1 MHMAGRGRWFRLM
14 IVAALVVRLIPAP
27 FFGHPWDMYIWLKS
41 GELGLNHVNIYLL
54 GDPVDY
60 PWGFYAY
67 PPAWLYWLIITTLVN
82 KLYPN
87 LNLHVFLIKL
97 PIIISDI
104 FAGILVY
111 RIAVKLGFDEKR
123 SLLVMGI
130 WLFNPITY
138 FISTI
143 WGMFDS
149 IAVLFMLISMK
160 YILDEKYIR
169 SAIAAGMGI
178 AVKILPALILLPT
191 LAHLLKSGKLD
202 LRNFIL
208 KIVLPVAAVFLTI
221 STPFLTT
228 PIEYFNALFHHT
240 KSVGGFT
247 YWIAVSTLVNLSS
260 FWYIPFIA
268 FLIITIYI
276 YRKIGIGLDNDRYI
290 DACASTVA
298 VFLATSPKVNI
309 QYTLTLIPLLLLS
322 KSFWAEKHFKRNF
335 ILLISSAVLW
345 FASSCTILYG
355 YDLNYL
361 GRLYIMESYEL
372 RPEYIINILSGMF
385 GGTRFV
391 ALSMDFA
398 NFKKLDL
405 VILNKWNIILTAAI
419 VAFGLLCILPTPSGV
434 KLHNAPIRVGIPE
447 SADSAFIPDNDGSVS
462 QFLKHYNVNYV
473 VLSFS
478 PDFVNTYQDYEPE
491 RDVTRYMRFK
501 TAAGR
506 WRYRDVKWLIDELHS
521 RGVKVLLGIYLRKE
535 KIKYHYGVHGFA
547 VDWVKDHPEILGSR
561 DVLLFNSTVNV
572 NGRHILYA
580 DYFSMRMKSIVRDFG
595 FDGVYLMDWNDW
607 KIKGDKISYILPL
620 LKRLKSFGSSEIFVE
635 GVDSTNDVNSTLILM
650 KNADYVVLKT
660 APWVNRIYYVRTDDV
675 SMHSYRRYLSQVLE
689 DLSEDERGH
698 LLYGV
703 YVFDYVDGW
712 FTPAFELQREVDA
725 LYRVGVRGGY
735 VIYYSSRYVPYKIT
749 IGG

>member
-1 MHMAGRGRWFRLM
+1 MRMAGMKKWFRLM
-14 IVAALVVRLIPAP
+14 IIAALITRLIPAP

-41 GELGLNHVNIYLL
+41 GELGLNQVNIYLL

-67 PPAWLYWLIITTLVN
+67 PPAWLYWLILTTFIG

-87 LNLHVFLIKL
+87 LNFHVLMIKL

-104 FAGILVY
+104 LVGILAY
-111 RIAVKLGFDEKR
+111 GIAARLGFDEKK
-123 SLLVMGI
+123 SLLIMGI

-138 FISTI
+138 FMSSI

-149 IAVLFMLISMK
+149 IAVLFMLISIK
-160 YILDEKYIR
+160 YIIDEKYIR
-169 SAIAAGMGI
+169 SAVAAGIGI

-202 LRNFIL
+202 LRNFVL
-208 KIVLPVAAVFLTI
+208 KIALPVAAVFLVI

-247 YWIAVSTLVNLSS
+247 YWIAVSTLVNLSN
-260 FWYIPFIA
+260 FWFIPFIA

-276 YRKIGIGLDNDRYI
+276 YRKIKVGVDEDGYI
-290 DACASTVA
+290 DACAATVA

-335 ILLISSAVLW
+335 LLLISSAVIW
-345 FASSCTILYG
+345 FASSSTMLYG

-372 RPEYIINILSGMF
+372 RPEYIINIISGIF

-398 NFKKLDL
+398 SFKKLDL
-405 VILNKWNIILTAAI
+405 VILNKWNIILTVAI
-419 VAFGLLCILPTPSGV
+419 VSFGLLCILPTPSGV

-447 SADSAFIPDNDGSVS
+447 SADSAFIPSSSGSVS
-462 QFLKHYNVNYV
+462 QFLKHYDVNYV

-478 PDFVNTYQDYEPE
+478 PDFVNTYQGYDPE
-491 RDVTRYMRFK
+491 KDVTRYMRFK
-501 TAAGR
+501 TAANR
-506 WRYRDVKWLIDELHS
+506 WKYRDVKWLIDELHS
-521 RGVKVLLGIYLRKE
+521 RGVKVLLGVYLRKE
-535 KIKYHYGVHGFA
+535 KVKYHYGVHGFA
-547 VDWVKDHPEILGSR
+547 VDWVKSHPEILGFQ
-561 DVLLFNSTVNV
+561 DVLLFNSTVNM
-572 NGRHILYA
+572 NGKRVLYA
-580 DYFSMRMKSIVRDFG
+580 DYFSMRAELIVKDFG
-595 FDGVYLMDWNDW
+595 FDGVYLMDWNNW
-607 KIKGDKISYILPL
+607 KIKGDKLSYVLPL
-620 LKRLKSFGSSEIFVE
+620 LEKLKSLRCGEIFVE
-635 GVDSTNDVNSTLILM
+635 GIDSTNDVNSTLILI
-650 KNADYVVLKT
+650 KNADYVILKT
-660 APWVNRIYYVRTDDV
+660 APWINRIYYVRTDDV
-675 SMHSYRRYLSQVLE
+675 SINSYQRYLSKVLKN
-689 DLSEDERGH
+689 LSDNERER
-698 LLYGV
+698 LLYGI

-712 FTPAFELQREVDA
+712 FTPAFEAQTEVDTFHQI
-725 LYRVGVRGGY
+725 GVRGGY
-735 VIYYSSRYVPYKIT
+735 AIYHSSRYVPYKIT

>member
-1 MHMAGRGRWFRLM
+1 MRMAGMKHWFRLM
-14 IVAALVVRLIPAP
+14 IIAALIARLIPAP

-41 GELGLNHVNIYLL
+41 GELGLNQVNIYLL

-67 PPAWLYWLIITTLVN
+67 PPTWLYWLILTTFIG

-87 LNLHVFLIKL
+87 LNFHVFMIKL

-104 FAGILVY
+104 LAGILVY
-111 RIAVKLGFDEKR
+111 RIAAKLGFDEKK
-123 SLLVMGI
+123 SLLIMGI

-138 FISTI
+138 FMSSI

-149 IAVLFMLISMK
+149 IAVLFMLISIK
-160 YILDEKYIR
+160 NIIDEKYIR
-169 SAIAAGMGI
+169 SAIAAGIGI

-191 LAHLLKSGKLD
+191 LVHLLKSGKLD
-202 LRNFIL
+202 LRNFIM
-208 KIVLPVAAVFLTI
+208 KIILPAVVVFLII

-228 PIEYFNALFHHT
+228 PIEYFNVLFHHT

-247 YWIAVSTLVNLSS
+247 YWIAVSTLVNLSN

-268 FLIITIYI
+268 FLIITMYT
-276 YRKIGIGLDNDRYI
+276 YRKMGVGFDDDKYI
-290 DACASTVA
+290 DACAATIA
-298 VFLATSPKVNI
+298 IFLATSPKVNI
-309 QYTLTLIPLLLLS
+309 QYTLMLIPMLLLS

-345 FASSCTILYG
+345 LASSTTLLYG

-398 NFKKLDL
+398 NFKKIDL
-405 VILNKWNIILTAAI
+405 VILNKWNVILTVAI
-419 VAFGLLCILPTPSGV
+419 ISFGLLCILPTPSGV
-434 KLHNAPIRVGIPE
+434 RLHEAAIRVGVPE
-447 SADSAFIPDNDGSVS
+447 SADSAFIPGSSRSVS

-478 PDFVNTYQDYEPE
+478 PDLVNTYQGYDPE
-491 RDVTRYMRFK
+491 KDITRYMRFK
-501 TAAGR
+501 TAADR
-506 WRYRDVKWLIDELHS
+506 WKYRDVRGLVDELHS
-521 RGVKVLLGIYLRKE
+521 RGVKVLLGIYLKKE
-535 KIKYHYGVHGFA
+535 KVKYHYGVHGFA
-547 VDWVKDHPEILGSR
+547 VDWVEKHPEILGFQ
-561 DVLLFNSTVNV
+561 DVLLFNSTVNI
-572 NGRHILYA
+572 NGKHILYA
-580 DYFSMRMKSIVRDFG
+580 NYFSRKIESVVKDFG

-607 KIKGDKISYILPL
+607 KIKGDKLSYILPL
-620 LKRLKSFGSSEIFVE
+620 LKKLKSSRCGEIFIE
-635 GVDSTNDVNSTLILM
+635 GIDSTNDVNSTLILL
-650 KNADYVVLKT
+650 KNADYVILKT
-660 APWVNRIYYVRTDDV
+660 APWINRIYYIRTDDV
-675 SMHSYRRYLSQVLE
+675 SIDNYRQYLSKILE
-689 DLSEDERGH
+689 NLSEDERGR

-712 FTPAFELQREVDA
+712 FTPAFEVQTEADTF
-725 LYRVGVRGGY
+725 YQIGVKGGY
-735 VIYYSSRYVPYKIT
+735 AIYHSSRYVPYKIT
-749 IGG
+749 VGE

>member
-1 MHMAGRGRWFRLM
+1 MRMAGMKKWFRLM
-14 IVAALVVRLIPAP
+14 IIAALITRLIPAP

-41 GELGLNHVNIYLL
+41 GELGLNQVNIYLL

-67 PPAWLYWLIITTLVN
+67 PPAWLYWLILTTFIG

-87 LNLHVFLIKL
+87 LNFHVLMIKL

-104 FAGILVY
+104 LVGILAY
-111 RIAVKLGFDEKR
+111 GIAARLGFDEKK
-123 SLLVMGI
+123 SLLIMGI

-138 FISTI
+138 FMSSI

-149 IAVLFMLISMK
+149 IAVLFMLISIK
-160 YILDEKYIR
+160 YIIDEKYTQ
-169 SAIAAGMGI
+169 SAIAAGIGI

-202 LRNFIL
+202 LRNFVL
-208 KIVLPVAAVFLTI
+208 KIALPVAAVFLVI

-247 YWIAVSTLVNLSS
+247 YWIAVSTLVNLSN
-260 FWYIPFIA
+260 FWFIPFTA

-276 YRKIGIGLDNDRYI
+276 YRKIKVGLNEDRYI
-290 DACASTVA
+290 DACAATVA

-335 ILLISSAVLW
+335 ILLISSAVIWL
-345 FASSCTILYG
+345 ASSSTMLYG

-398 NFKKLDL
+398 NFKKIDL
-405 VILNKWNIILTAAI
+405 VILNKWNIILTVAI
-419 VAFGLLCILPTPSGV
+419 VSFGLLCILPTPSGV

-447 SADSAFIPDNDGSVS
+447 SADSAFIPSSSGSVS
-462 QFLKHYNVNYV
+462 QFLKHYDVNYV

-478 PDFVNTYQDYEPE
+478 PDFVNTYQGYDPE
-491 RDVTRYMRFK
+491 KDVTRYMRFK
-501 TAAGR
+501 TAANR
-506 WRYRDVKWLIDELHS
+506 WKYRDVKWLIDELHS
-521 RGVKVLLGIYLRKE
+521 RGVKVLLGVYLRKE
-535 KIKYHYGVHGFA
+535 KVKYHYGVHGFA
-547 VDWVKDHPEILGSR
+547 VDWVKSHPEILGFQ
-561 DVLLFNSTVNV
+561 DVLLFNSTVNI
-572 NGRHILYA
+572 NGKRVLYA
-580 DYFSMRMKSIVRDFG
+580 DYFSMKAKSIVRDFG
-595 FDGVYLMDWNDW
+595 FDGVYLIDWNNW
-607 KIKGDKISYILPL
+607 RIKGDKLSYIIPL
-620 LKRLKSFGSSEIFVE
+620 LEKLKSLRCGEIFVE
-635 GVDSTNDVNSTLILM
+635 GIDSTNDVNSTLILV
-650 KNADYVVLKT
+650 KNADYVILKT
-660 APWVNRIYYVRTDDV
+660 APWVNRIYYVRTDGV
-675 SMHSYRRYLSQVLE
+675 SMDNYQRYLSKVLKN
-689 DLSEDERGH
+689 LSDNERER
-698 LLYGV
+698 LLYGI

-712 FTPAFELQREVDA
+712 FTPAFEAQTEVDA
-725 LYRVGVRGGY
+725 FYRIGVRGGY
-735 VIYYSSRYVPYKIT
+735 AIYHSSRYVPYKIT

>member
-14 IVAALVVRLIPAP
+14 IIAALVARLIPAP

-41 GELGLNHVNIYLL
+41 GELGLNQVNIYLL

-104 FAGILVY
+104 LAGILIY
-111 RIAVKLGFDEKR
+111 RIAAKLGFDEKR
-123 SLLVMGI
+123 SLLIMGI

-149 IAVLFMLISMK
+149 IAVLFMLISIK
-160 YILDEKYIR
+160 YILDERYIR
-169 SAIAAGMGI
+169 SAIAAGIGI

-208 KIVLPVAAVFLTI
+208 KIVLPVAAVFLAI

-247 YWIAVSTLVNLSS
+247 YWIAVSTFVNLSN
-260 FWYIPFIA
+260 FWYIPFTV
-268 FLIITIYI
+268 FLIATLYI
-276 YRKIGIGLDNDRYI
+276 YRKIGVGLNNDRYI
-290 DACASTVA
+290 DACAATVA
-298 VFLATSPKVNI
+298 IFLATSPKVNI

-322 KSFWAEKHFKRNF
+322 KSFWAEEHLKRNF

-345 FASSCTILYG
+345 LASSYTILYG

-361 GRLYIMESYEL
+361 GRLYVTETYEL
-372 RPEYIINILSGMF
+372 RPEYVIHVVSGLF

-405 VILNKWNIILTAAI
+405 VILNKWNIILTVAI

-434 KLHNAPIRVGIPE
+434 RLHNAPIRVGIPE
-447 SADSAFIPDNDGSVS
+447 SPDSAFIPDSGKSVS

-478 PDFVNTYQDYEPE
+478 PDFVNTYQGYEPE
-491 RDVTRYMRFK
+491 KDVTRYMRFK
-501 TAAGR
+501 TTAER
-506 WRYRDVKWLIDELHS
+506 WRYRDVRWLIDELHS

-547 VDWVKDHPEILGSR
+547 VDWVKDHPEILGPR
-561 DVLLFNSTVNV
+561 DVLLFNSTVNI
-572 NGRHILYA
+572 NGRYILYA
-580 DYFSMRMKSIVRDFG
+580 DYFSTKMKLIMRDFG

-620 LKRLKSFGSSEIFVE
+620 LKRLKSSGCGEIFVE
-635 GVDSTNDVNSTLILM
+635 GVDSTNEVNSTLILM

-675 SMHSYRRYLSQVLE
+675 SMDSYQRYLSQVL
-689 DLSEDERGH
+689 DNLSEDERGH

-712 FTPAFELQREVDA
+712 FTPAFELQREVNIF
-725 LYRVGVRGGY
+725 YRVGVRGGY

>member
-1 MHMAGRGRWFRLM
+1 MRMAGMKKWFRLM
-14 IVAALVVRLIPAP
+14 IITALITRLIPAP

-41 GELGLNHVNIYLL
+41 GELGLNQVNIYLL

-67 PPAWLYWLIITTLVN
+67 PPAWLYWLILTTFIG

-87 LNLHVFLIKL
+87 LNFHVLMIKL

-104 FAGILVY
+104 LVGILAY
-111 RIAVKLGFDEKR
+111 RIAARLGFDEKK
-123 SLLVMGI
+123 SLLIMGI

-138 FISTI
+138 FMSSI

-149 IAVLFMLISMK
+149 IAVLFMLISIK
-160 YILDEKYIR
+160 YIIEEKYIR
-169 SAIAAGMGI
+169 SAVAAGIGI

-202 LRNFIL
+202 LRNFVL
-208 KIVLPVAAVFLTI
+208 KIALPVAAVFLVI

-247 YWIAVSTLVNLSS
+247 YWIAVSTLVNLSN
-260 FWYIPFIA
+260 FWFIPFIA
-268 FLIITIYI
+268 FLVITIYI
-276 YRKIGIGLDNDRYI
+276 YRKIKVGVDEDGYI
-290 DACASTVA
+290 DACAATVA

-335 ILLISSAVLW
+335 ILLISSAVIWL
-345 FASSCTILYG
+345 ASSSTMLYG

-361 GRLYIMESYEL
+361 GRLYIMESYEV

-398 NFKKLDL
+398 SFKKLDL
-405 VILNKWNIILTAAI
+405 VILNKWNIILTVAI
-419 VAFGLLCILPTPSGV
+419 VSFGLLCILPTPSGV

-447 SADSAFIPDNDGSVS
+447 SADSAFIPSSSGSVS
-462 QFLKHYNVNYV
+462 QFLKHYDVNYV

-478 PDFVNTYQDYEPE
+478 PDFVNTYQGYDPE
-491 RDVTRYMRFK
+491 KDVTRYMRFK
-501 TAAGR
+501 TAANR
-506 WRYRDVKWLIDELHS
+506 WKYKDVKWLIDELHS
-521 RGVKVLLGIYLRKE
+521 RGVKVLLGVYLRKE
-535 KIKYHYGVHGFA
+535 KVKYHYGVHGFA
-547 VDWVKDHPEILGSR
+547 VDWVKSHPEILGFQ
-561 DVLLFNSTVNV
+561 DVLLFNSTVNM
-572 NGRHILYA
+572 NGKRVLYA
-580 DYFSMRMKSIVRDFG
+580 DYFSMRTKLIVKDFG
-595 FDGVYLMDWNDW
+595 FDGVYLMDWNNW
-607 KIKGDKISYILPL
+607 KIKGDKLSYVLPL
-620 LKRLKSFGSSEIFVE
+620 LEKLKSLRCGEVFVE
-635 GVDSTNDVNSTLILM
+635 GIDSTNDVNSTLILI
-650 KNADYVVLKT
+650 KNADYVILKT
-660 APWVNRIYYVRTDDV
+660 APWINRIYYVRTDDV
-675 SMHSYRRYLSQVLE
+675 SINSYQRYLSRVLKN
-689 DLSEDERGH
+689 LSDNERGR
-698 LLYGV
+698 LLYGI

-712 FTPAFELQREVDA
+712 FTPAFEAQTEVDTFHQI
-725 LYRVGVRGGY
+725 GVRGGY
-735 VIYYSSRYVPYKIT
+735 AIYHSSRYVPYKIT

>member
-1 MHMAGRGRWFRLM
+1 MAGRRRWFRLM
-14 IVAALVVRLIPAP
+14 IIAALVARIIPAP

-41 GELGLNHVNIYLL
+41 GELGLNQVNIYLL

-67 PPAWLYWLIITTLVN
+67 PPTWLYWLILTTFISR
-82 KLYPN
+82 LYPN
-87 LNLHVFLIKL
+87 LNFHVLMIKL

-104 FAGILVY
+104 LVGILAY
-111 RIAVKLGFDEKR
+111 RIASRLGFDERK
-123 SLLVMGI
+123 SLLIMGI

-138 FISTI
+138 FMSSI

-149 IAVLFMLISMK
+149 IAVLFMLISIK
-160 YILDEKYIR
+160 NIIDEKYIR
-169 SAIAAGMGI
+169 SAIAAGIGI

-202 LRNFIL
+202 FRNFIL
-208 KIVLPVAAVFLTI
+208 KIALPAAAVFLII

-247 YWIAVSTLVNLSS
+247 YWIAVSTLVNLSN
-260 FWYIPFIA
+260 FWYIPFIV
-268 FLIITIYI
+268 FLIVTVYI
-276 YRKIGIGLDNDRYI
+276 YRKIEIGFDNDKYI
-290 DACASTVA
+290 DACAATVA

-335 ILLISSAVLW
+335 MLLIASAVLW
-345 FASSCTILYG
+345 FASSSTILYG

-398 NFKKLDL
+398 NFKKIDL
-405 VILNKWNIILTAAI
+405 VILNKWNILLTVAI
-419 VAFGLLCILPTPSGV
+419 VSFGLLCILPTPSGV

-447 SADSAFIPDNDGSVS
+447 SADSAFIPGSSGSVS
-462 QFLKHYNVNYV
+462 QFLKHYDVNYV

-478 PDFVNTYQDYEPE
+478 PDFVNTYQGYEPE
-491 RDVTRYMRFK
+491 KDATRYMRFK
-501 TAAGR
+501 TAANR
-506 WRYRDVKWLIDELHS
+506 WKYRDVKWLIDELHS
-521 RGVKVLLGIYLRKE
+521 KGVKVLLGVYLRKE
-535 KIKYHYGVHGFA
+535 KVKYHYGVQGFA
-547 VDWVKDHPEILGSR
+547 VDWVKSHPEILGFQ
-561 DVLLFNSTVNV
+561 DVLLFNSTLNI
-572 NGRHILYA
+572 NGKNILYA
-580 DYFSMRMKSIVRDFG
+580 DYFSMKVKSLISDFG
-595 FDGVYLMDWNDW
+595 FDGVYLMDWNNW
-607 KIKGDKISYILPL
+607 KIKGDKLSYILPL
-620 LKRLKSFGSSEIFVE
+620 LENLKSSRCGEIFVE
-635 GVDSTNDVNSTLILM
+635 GVDSTNDVNSTLTLV
-650 KNADYVVLKT
+650 KNADYVILKT
-660 APWVNRIYYVRTDDV
+660 APWVNRIYYVRTDEV
-675 SMHSYRRYLSQVLE
+675 SIKSYQRYLSEVLE
-689 DLSEDERGH
+689 KLSVDEKRR
-698 LLYGV
+698 LLYGI

-712 FTPAFELQREVDA
+712 FTPAFEAQREVNA
-725 LYRVGVRGGY
+725 FYQIGVRSGY
-735 VIYYSSRYVPYKIT
+735 AIYHSSRYIPYKMT
-749 IGG
+749 VGG